1 MKRTAIVTGANRGI
15 GYEICRQ
22 LADQGFRVVLTSRD
36 KLKGEQAVYALRTI
50 NRDIVYHQLDVTSDA
65 SIAALKEFIV
75 REYTVIEVLVN
86 NAAILLDESK
96 RLLEEDISLVRQTME
111 TNYYGPLL
119 MCREFIPLM
128 KEGNYGRIVN
138 VSSEAGSLAEMD
150 GYAPAYSTS
159 KTALNALTR
168 IVANELQGYNI
179 KINAVCPGWVRTQMG
194 GAAANRSLEQGS
206 AGAIW
211 LATLPNDGP
220 NGGFFQDEKPLRW

>member
-86 NAAILLDESK
+86 NAAILLDDSK

-119 MCREFIPLM
+119 MCRAFVPLM

-194 GAAANRSLEQGS
+194 GSAANRSLEQGA